1 MAEKISPTND
11 LAFKKVFASEKDKDV
26 LAGLVNDFYGYRLT
40 AAEIELRN
48 PYSIE
53 AYREFLRDNSGADIA
68 KLRQTARDITAVL
81 KPQNADFTAE
91 LQIRP
96 ECHFLPRSLYY
107 PCDLFCDG
115 YNQFPQ
121 PNAAGKIDRYA
132 SLRPVLSLN
141 ITKFNLFPDD
151 DEAWRIFELYDV
163 RHQRHFPQNYL
174 RIAYFELRK
183 KNFANDN
190 QRYWQDYF
198 LSGAAAETAPEYIH
212 HAARL
217 LEAANFTEEERK
229 MVSLEEKAIATYDA
243 EMYYARYEGKAEG
256 IAEREAELILGMLSR
271 GHSPQA
277 VADFTG
283 IPLSRIEQVIIH

>member
-1 MAEKISPTND
+1 M
-11 LAFKKVFASEKDKDV
+11 
-26 LAGLVNDFYGYRLT
+26 
-40 AAEIELRN
+40 
-48 PYSIE
+48 
-53 AYREFLRDNSGADIA
+53 
-68 KLRQTARDITAVL
+68 
-81 KPQNADFTAE
+81 
-91 LQIRP
+91 
-96 ECHFLPRSLYY
+96 
-107 PCDLFCDG
+107 
-115 YNQFPQ
+115 
-121 PNAAGKIDRYA
+121 
-132 SLRPVLSLN
+132 
-141 ITKFNLFPDD
+141 
-151 DEAWRIFELYDV
+151 

>member
-1 MAEKISPTND
+1 MTEKISPTND
-11 LAFKKVFASEKDKDV
+11 LAFKKIFASEKDKDV
-26 LAGLVNDFYGYRLT
+26 LAGLVNDYFGYHLT

-53 AYREFLRDNSGADIA
+53 AYREFLRDGSGAGAA

-81 KPQNADFTAE
+81 KPQDADFTAE
-91 LQIRP
+91 LQINK
-96 ECHFLPRSLYY
+96 EYHFLPRSLYY

-115 YNQFPQ
+115 YNQFPP

-151 DEAWRIFELYDV
+151 DDAWRIFELYDV
-163 RHQRHFPQNYL
+163 RHQRSFPKNYL

-190 QRYWQDYF
+190 QRYWRDYF
-198 LSGAAAETAPEYIH
+198 LSGAVAESAPEHIRR
-212 HAARL
+212 AARL
-217 LEAANFTEEERK
+217 LEAVNFTEEERK
-229 MVSLEEKAIATYDA
+229 MVSLEEKALATYEA
-243 EMYYARYEGKAEG
+243 EMVYACG
-256 IAEREAELILGMLSR
+256 EAEAKGEAR
-271 GHSPQA
+271 GEA
-277 VADFTG
+277 
-283 IPLSRIEQVIIH
+283 